1 MSEPDRPPQPLV
13 VSLAALTVVSGIV
26 DAVSF
31 LALGHVF
38 TANMTGNV
46 VLVAFGLAGA
56 PGFSVAASV
65 CALGF
70 FVAGA
75 IAGGR
80 IALRITPHRL
90 LLTSVVALEAGFIAV
105 AAVIAGTV
113 AVLGTGWPRYTVI
126 ALLAFGMGI
135 RNAAVQ
141 HLGASDMTTTVL
153 TSTLTRLAS
162 ESSLAGGTNNK
173 AAYRATSVLCMFGGA
188 VVGAVLVVHLHP
200 GWALGVACV
209 LLVATTAYFSRA
221 APLEIG
227 VAP

>member
-1 MSEPDRPPQPLV
+1 MSEPERPPQPLV
-13 VSLAALTVVSGIV
+13 ATLAVLTVVSGIV

-31 LALGHVF
+31 LGLGHVF

-56 PGFSVAASV
+56 PGFSVTASV

-80 IALRITPHRL
+80 IALQVRPHRTL
-90 LLTSVVALEAGFIAV
+90 LLTVITLEAGFTAV
-105 AAVIAGTV
+105 AAVIAATV
-113 AVLGTGWPRYTVI
+113 GVLGTEWPRYTVI
-126 ALLAFGMGI
+126 AMLAFAMGI

-141 HLGASDMTTTVL
+141 RLGATDMSTTVL

-162 ESSLAGGTNNK
+162 DSSLAGGTNNK

-200 GWALGVACV
+200 GWALSVACV
-209 LLVATTAYFSRA
+209 LLVATTAYFART
-221 APLEIG
+221 APVELG

>member
-31 LALGHVF
+31 LGLGHVF

-46 VLVAFGLAGA
+46 VLVAFGIAGA

-80 IALRITPHRL
+80 IALQVTPHRS
-90 LLTSVVALEAGFIAV
+90 LLTSVVALEAGFVAV
-105 AAVIAGTV
+105 AAIIAGTV

-141 HLGASDMTTTVL
+141 RLGASDMTTTVL

-162 ESSLAGGTNNK
+162 DSSLAGGTNNK
-173 AAYRATSVLCMFGGA
+173 AAYRATSVLCMFCGA

-200 GWALGVACV
+200 AWALGVACV
-209 LLVATTAYFSRA
+209 LLVATTAYFSRE
-221 APLEIG
+221 APLELG
-227 VAP
+227 LAP

>member
-1 MSEPDRPPQPLV
+1 MSESDRPPQPLV
-13 VSLAALTVVSGIV
+13 VSLAVLTVVSGIV

-31 LALGHVF
+31 LGLGHVF

-56 PGFSVAASV
+56 PGFSVAASG

-70 FVAGA
+70 FVVGA

-80 IALRITPHRL
+80 MALWIRPHRSL
-90 LLTSVVALEAGFIAV
+90 LLWVVTLEAGFTAI

-113 AVLGTGWPRYTVI
+113 AVLGAGWPRYTVI
-126 ALLAFGMGI
+126 ALLAFAMGI

-141 HLGASDMTTTVL
+141 RLGASDMTTTVL

-162 ESSLAGGTNNK
+162 DSSLAGGTNNK

-188 VVGAVLVVHLHP
+188 LVGAVLVVHLHP
-200 GWALGVACV
+200 GWALALACV
-209 LLVATTAYFSRA
+209 LLVATAAYFSRE
-221 APLEIG
+221 APVELG
-227 VAP
+227 LAP

>member
-13 VSLAALTVVSGIV
+13 VSLAVLTVVSGMV

-31 LALGHVF
+31 LGLGHVF

-56 PGFSVAASV
+56 PGFSVAASA

-70 FVAGA
+70 FVVGA

-80 IALRITPHRL
+80 IALWVRPHR
-90 LLTSVVALEAGFIAV
+90 SMMMWVVTLEAALTAV
-105 AAVIAGTV
+105 AATIAGTV
-113 AVLGTGWPRYTVI
+113 AVLGAGWPRYTVI
-126 ALLAFGMGI
+126 ALLAFAMGI

-141 HLGASDMTTTVL
+141 RLGASDMTTTVL

-162 ESSLAGGTNNK
+162 DSSLAGGTNNK
-173 AAYRATSVLCMFGGA
+173 ASFRAASVLCMFTGA
-188 VVGAVLVVHLHP
+188 LVGAVLVVHLQP
-200 GWALGVACV
+200 GWALGIASV
-209 LLVATTAYFSRA
+209 LLVATATYFSRE
-221 APLEIG
+221 APHELG